1 MTGCECVPRAAAPRR
16 LMFLLAGLLSVLGA
30 CRTPALELSGLA
42 ELPPLDYSVWVTGD
56 ACAVSTGTR
65 GTFLD
70 GIEAPVPQPIESLS
84 IERVLGS
91 LRDGQVFQQSAADQD
106 ALRRRQVRLQL
117 VEAGAAAV
125 EGLHLEQLRDE
136 GFDLVL
142 VLEEVQ
148 DRPIESQGINN
159 RWPVTFATWLL
170 LGVGV
175 FIPDHTFESRAVL
188 RASLRDLQTGD
199 ILSDHLLVAGPVDLS
214 LVERSNFWG
223 LLLSIVVPPFWVHDD
238 VDNVWAGVREI
249 TARRLLLQLARDLKS
264 EAVRQRLAQ
273 RLAVAFRVESGRVL
287 ASSRQSL
294 RAVRLKPSNGLG
306 MKVAW

>member
-1 MTGCECVPRAAAPRR
+1 
-16 LMFLLAGLLSVLGA
+16 
-30 CRTPALELSGLA
+30 
-42 ELPPLDYSVWVTGD
+42 
-56 ACAVSTGTR
+56 
-65 GTFLD
+65 
-70 GIEAPVPQPIESLS
+70 
-84 IERVLGS
+84 
-91 LRDGQVFQQSAADQD
+91 
-106 ALRRRQVRLQL
+106 
-117 VEAGAAAV
+117 
-125 EGLHLEQLRDE
+125 
-136 GFDLVL
+136 
-142 VLEEVQ
+142 
-148 DRPIESQGINN
+148 
-159 RWPVTFATWLL
+159 VTFATWLL

-294 RAVRLKPSNGLG
+294 RAVRLKPSNGEVDEADALDFEQRLLG
-306 MKVAW
+306 SMQRQGDRFVYSAALPESLAPGLVQVLGGTITGDVASATFDVGGGR